1 MNNLLKDKK
10 IVVGVTG
17 SISIYKSLEII
28 RLFIKAGAKV
38 RVIMSESAK
47 EFISPITFEAIS
59 QNIVLHK
66 DTQNWQNDNNH
77 IGLAKWADILLIA
90 PASANTINKIS
101 AGIADNL
108 LLETVLAYNKTIII
122 APSANTKMYLNPNT
136 QASLKKLKVFGHI
149 VVNPEKKVLA
159 CKDEGV
165 GALANPLEIFYQS
178 SRELLKEDFWIN
190 RRIVITGGG
199 TIEKIDDIRYIS
211 NFSSGKM
218 AYSLALAL
226 YLKGSDVC
234 FISTKE
240 VENLPKNIYNI
251 IASDSK
257 KLQTTTK
264 NAIEVAKKGI
274 MSKPNIYNKEAPK
287 LIKKKPYFFMV
298 AAVSDFIPK
307 NPTQGKLKKEI
318 IGKTFSL
325 ELMQNIDIL
334 KEIDKNGIYSIGFK
348 AETDEKNALQSAKNM
363 LENKN
368 LNGVCLNIIGKN
380 TNFGSDENEIDFI
393 TKDKIKKITKNS
405 KLNVSIKILNFA
417 KELESFS

>member
-1 MNNLLKDKK
+1 MNNLLKNKK

-108 LLETVLAYNKTIII
+108 LLETILAYNKTIII

-149 VVNPEKKVLA
+149 VINPEKKVLA

-240 VENLPKNIYNI
+240 VENFPKNIYNI

-257 KLQTTTK
+257 KLQKTTE

-287 LIKKKPYFFMV
+287 LIKKKPYLFMV

-307 NPTQGKLKKEI
+307 NATQGKLKKEI

-334 KEIDKNGIYSIGFK
+334 KEIDKNGIYTIGFK

-393 TKDKIKKITKNS
+393 TKDKINKIKKDS

>member
-251 IASDSK
+251 IASDS
-257 KLQTTTK
+257 
-264 NAIEVAKKGI
+264 
-274 MSKPNIYNKEAPK
+274 
-287 LIKKKPYFFMV
+287 
-298 AAVSDFIPK
+298 
-307 NPTQGKLKKEI
+307 
-318 IGKTFSL
+318 
-325 ELMQNIDIL
+325 
-334 KEIDKNGIYSIGFK
+334 
-348 AETDEKNALQSAKNM
+348 
-363 LENKN
+363 
-368 LNGVCLNIIGKN
+368 
-380 TNFGSDENEIDFI
+380 
-393 TKDKIKKITKNS
+393 
-405 KLNVSIKILNFA
+405 
-417 KELESFS
+417 

>member
-251 IASDSK
+251 ITSDSK
-257 KLQTTTK
+257 KLQKTTE

-287 LIKKKPYFFMV
+287 LIKKKPYLFMV

-307 NPTQGKLKKEI
+307 NSTQGKLKKEI

-325 ELMQNIDIL
+325 ELMQNTDIL
-334 KEIDKNGIYSIGFK
+334 KEIDKNGIYTIGFK
-348 AETDEKNALQSAKNM
+348 AETNEKNALQSAKNM

-393 TKDKIKKITKNS
+393 TKDKITKITKDS